1 MGGLFRLAAVT
12 LHSGKVSDW
21 KIDCDALDDEDM
33 RCVATLL
40 TRQLPA
46 FGAVEGVPRG
56 GLRLADAI
64 RPFQT
69 SGPLLIVDD
78 VLTTGGSMEVYRRE
92 LMRRGDQLV
101 LGAVIFSR
109 ADFMLS
115 WVTALFRVVHPSLVG

>member
-33 RCVATLL
+33 RCVAALL
-40 TRQLPA
+40 VRQLPR
-46 FGAVEGVPRG
+46 FGSVEGVPKG

-69 SGPLLIVDD
+69 TGPLLIVDD
-78 VLTTGGSMEVYRRE
+78 VLTTGGSMEAQRNGR
-92 LMRRGDQLV
+92 DAI
-101 LGAVIFSR
+101 GAVIFSR
-109 ADFMLS
+109 AMMI
-115 WVTALFRVVHPSLVG
+115 VTPGWITSLVRVVHPSLVG